1 MGLARHYL
9 RANEVHCMARSALFG
24 LRLRNNPLLFTSLLT
39 AVWLAFSWCRRY
51 FGMQYALLAAFTT
64 AISYELI
71 NFGPRAL
78 IELIAAASTS
88 HLSRFFGTRSKAGK
102 QVATW
107 RLLLIGLLL
116 GLTVCLCIQFAPAV
130 LLAGLWI
137 MSRDWNSR
145 AKNRMASSWHARWAW
160 PANFPGGTRL
170 GAAAFSELSLD
181 SQACGVAVFKV
192 DWSDTGGYTY
202 PRRAIPVF
210 FFPSSRW
217 HSPPIRRTIELLH
230 RN

>member
-1 MGLARHYL
+1 MPCWPLSPL
-9 RANEVHCMARSALFG
+9 RFG
-24 LRLRNNPLLFTSLLT
+24 AS
-39 AVWLAFSWCRRY
+39 SS
-51 FGMQYALLAAFTT
+51 
-64 AISYELI
+64 ISV
-71 NFGPRAL
+71 RAP
-78 IELIAAASTS
+78 IERIAACFYQPFISVLWNKIKCRKA
-88 HLSRFFGTRSKAGK
+88 RGGYFFP
-102 QVATW
+102 
-107 RLLLIGLLL
+107 
-116 GLTVCLCIQFAPAV
+116 PAA

-137 MSRDWNSR
+137 VSRDWNSR
-145 AKNRMASSWHARWAW
+145 AKNRIVSSWHARWAW

>member
-1 MGLARHYL
+1 
-9 RANEVHCMARSALFG
+9 
-24 LRLRNNPLLFTSLLT
+24 
-39 AVWLAFSWCRRY
+39 
-51 FGMQYALLAAFTT
+51 MQYALLAAFTT

-145 AKNRMASSWHARWAW
+145 AKNRNGVVLACSMGLASQFPRWDKAR
-160 PANFPGGTRL
+160 GR
-170 GAAAFSELSLD
+170 SL
-181 SQACGVAVFKV
+181 
-192 DWSDTGGYTY
+192 
-202 PRRAIPVF
+202 
-210 FFPSSRW
+210 
-217 HSPPIRRTIELLH
+217 
-230 RN
+230 